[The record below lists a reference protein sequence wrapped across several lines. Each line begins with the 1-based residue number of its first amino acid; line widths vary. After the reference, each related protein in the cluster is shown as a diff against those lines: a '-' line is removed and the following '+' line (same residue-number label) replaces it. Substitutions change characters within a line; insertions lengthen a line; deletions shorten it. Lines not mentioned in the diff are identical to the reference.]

1 MDGLLKMALMR
12 INQTND
18 ENPGNGAR
26 DLAMLFIIIWP
37 PLRLITAL
45 PSGSESV

>member
-1 MDGLLKMALMR
+1 MMALVKSSY
-12 INQTND
+12 TND
-18 ENPGNGAR
+18 ENPGSGAR